1 MEQSKGKLPSSHV
14 TLIGLKL
21 LYKSNH
27 LPISPPTSI
36 HGRPSAHLAQHLQSF
51 TIINH
56 GLQIAR
62 GLLRYRRVP
71 FPAQASSTA
80 TDNPSLRT
88 AIHKPTGVSS
98 AQVIR
103 DVQKHFNPSKL
114 FEPWVVSEK
123 ARMERES
130 HNQKQKRSRR
140 ARQPPQVKMGHGGT
154 LDPLATGVLIL
165 GINSGTK
172 SLSNFLGCTK
182 SYECVVLFGK
192 ATDTY
197 DTEGKVVARKGYEHI
212 TKDMV
217 EAALTKFR
225 GKIMQKPPIFSALKV
240 NGKKLYEY
248 AREGKE
254 VPMEIEARDVET
266 EVLEM
271 TEWMEGGTHS
281 YHWPEVEA
289 DTSEKELANK
299 VLHLDGD
306 KTPEPENLKASEGEA
321 PGAGE
326 KRKREET
333 VGGAVEPE
341 GVPESKRTKAEG
353 ESEDVSGALPETSST
368 GDAQPAAPTQRDPC
382 PAPACRL
389 RMTVTSGF
397 YVRSLCHDL
406 GAAVDSLGLMASLAR
421 TRQGEFEL
429 GKNVFEYEDLEKGE
443 EHWAP
448 QIQQMLDN
456 WDPKPMSERP
466 VQRQGGVHKE
476 QQQKQA
482 QAARQ
487 RRNSSS
493 DED

>member
-1 MEQSKGKLPSSHV
+1 M
-14 TLIGLKL
+14 
-21 LYKSNH
+21 
-27 LPISPPTSI
+27 
-36 HGRPSAHLAQHLQSF
+36 
-51 TIINH
+51 
-56 GLQIAR
+56 
-62 GLLRYRRVP
+62 
-71 FPAQASSTA
+71 
-80 TDNPSLRT
+80 
-88 AIHKPTGVSS
+88 SS

-103 DVQKHFNPSKL
+103 DVQKHFNPSNL
-114 FEPWVVSEK
+114 FGPWLAKERE
-123 ARMERES
+123 RMEREN

-165 GINSGTK
+165 GIGSGTK
-172 SLSNFLGCTK
+172 SLPQFLGCTK
-182 SYECVVLFGK
+182 SYECTVLFGK

-217 EAALTKFR
+217 EQALAKFR

-254 VPMEIEARDVET
+254 VPIEIEARDVET
-266 EVLEM
+266 ETLEM

-281 YHWPEVEA
+281 YHWPQVEA
-289 DTSEKELANK
+289 ETSEKELANK

-306 KTPEPENLKASEGEA
+306 KTPEPEVSKASEVEVA
-321 PGAGE
+321 EAGE
-326 KRKREET
+326 KRKRDET
-333 VGGAVEPE
+333 VGSAVGIPE
-341 GVPESKRTKAEG
+341 HKRVKAEG
-353 ESEDVSGALPETSST
+353 ESEAVSSALPETGST
-368 GDAQPAAPTQRDPC
+368 EEAQPATPAQRDPC

-406 GAAVDSLGLMASLAR
+406 GAGVGSLGMMASLAR

-456 WDPKPMSERP
+456 WDPKPLGERP
-466 VQRQGGVHKE
+466 VQRQGGAHKE
-476 QQQKQA
+476 QLQQQA
-482 QAARQ
+482 QAKRE

-493 DED
+493 DEE

>member
-1 MEQSKGKLPSSHV
+1 V
-14 TLIGLKL
+14 TIGLKTFTRDRAPIYSL
-21 LYKSNH
+21 LPHQIY
-27 LPISPPTSI
+27 
-36 HGRPSAHLAQHLQSF
+36 GRPTTHLAQYLSSI
-51 TIINH
+51 TINHINYINH
-56 GLQIAR
+56 GLQNAR
-62 GLLRYRRVP
+62 GLLRYCRVP
-71 FPAQASSTA
+71 FPAQSSSTEA
-80 TDNPSLRT
+80 DNPSLRT
-88 AIHKPTGVSS
+88 AIHKPTGVTS

-114 FEPWVVSEK
+114 FQPGLLAER
-123 ARMERES
+123 ARMEREH

-165 GINSGTK
+165 GIGSGTK
-172 SLSNFLGCTK
+172 SLPQFLGCTK
-182 SYECVVLFGK
+182 SYECTVLFGK

-217 EAALTKFR
+217 EQALVKFR

-254 VPMEIEARDVET
+254 VPIEIEARDVET
-266 EVLEM
+266 ETLEM

-289 DTSEKELANK
+289 EASEKELANK

-306 KTPEPENLKASEGEA
+306 KTPEPEASKTSEGEA
-321 PGAGE
+321 AGAGE
-326 KRKREET
+326 KRKRDET
-333 VGGAVEPE
+333 VSGAVEAE
-341 GVPESKRTKAEG
+341 DVPESKRTKAEG
-353 ESEDVSGALPETSST
+353 ESEAASGALPEANST
-368 GDAQPAAPTQRDPC
+368 EEAQPAAPAQRDPC

-406 GAAVDSLGLMASLAR
+406 GAAVNSLGMMASLAR

-456 WDPKPMSERP
+456 WDPKPLSERP
-466 VQRQGGVHKE
+466 VQRQGGVNKE
-476 QQQKQA
+476 QLEQQA
-482 QAARQ
+482 QAKRQ

-493 DED
+493 DAE

>member
-1 MEQSKGKLPSSHV
+1 
-14 TLIGLKL
+14 
-21 LYKSNH
+21 
-27 LPISPPTSI
+27 
-36 HGRPSAHLAQHLQSF
+36 
-51 TIINH
+51 
-56 GLQIAR
+56 
-62 GLLRYRRVP
+62 
-71 FPAQASSTA
+71 
-80 TDNPSLRT
+80 
-88 AIHKPTGVSS
+88 VSS

-114 FEPWVVSEK
+114 FQPWL
-123 ARMERES
+123 AAERERMDREN

-165 GINSGTK
+165 GIGSGTK
-172 SLSNFLGCTK
+172 SLQNFLGCTK

-217 EAALTKFR
+217 EEALTKFR

-281 YHWPEVEA
+281 YHWPQVEA
-289 DTSEKELANK
+289 ETSEKELANK

-306 KTPEPENLKASEGEA
+306 KTPDPEASKTSSESEVV
-321 PGAGE
+321 GAGE
-326 KRKREET
+326 KRKRDET
-333 VGGAVEPE
+333 VGGAEGIPE
-341 GVPESKRTKAEG
+341 MSKRTKAEV
-353 ESEDVSGALPETSST
+353 ESETVGDALPGTSST
-368 GDAQPAAPTQRDPC
+368 EDAQSAAPAQRDPC

-406 GAAVDSLGLMASLAR
+406 GAAIDSLGMMASLAR
-421 TRQGEFEL
+421 TRQGDFEL
-429 GKNVFEYEDLEKGE
+429 GKNVFEYEDLAKGE
-443 EHWAP
+443 DHWAP

-456 WDPKPMSERP
+456 WKPLPAGERP
-466 VQRQGGVHKE
+466 VQREGGAHKE
-476 QQQKQA
+476 QQQKRA

>member
-1 MEQSKGKLPSSHV
+1 M
-14 TLIGLKL
+14 
-21 LYKSNH
+21 
-27 LPISPPTSI
+27 
-36 HGRPSAHLAQHLQSF
+36 
-51 TIINH
+51 
-56 GLQIAR
+56 
-62 GLLRYRRVP
+62 
-71 FPAQASSTA
+71 
-80 TDNPSLRT
+80 
-88 AIHKPTGVSS
+88 SS

-103 DVQKHFNPSKL
+103 DVQKHFNPSNL
-114 FEPWVVSEK
+114 FGPWLAKERE
-123 ARMERES
+123 RMEREN

-165 GINSGTK
+165 GIGSGTK
-172 SLSNFLGCTK
+172 SLPQFLGCTK
-182 SYECVVLFGK
+182 SYECTVLFGK

-217 EAALTKFR
+217 EQALAKFR

-254 VPMEIEARDVET
+254 VPIEIEARDVET
-266 EVLEM
+266 ETLEM

-281 YHWPEVEA
+281 YHWPQVEA
-289 DTSEKELANK
+289 ETSEKELANK

-306 KTPEPENLKASEGEA
+306 KTPEPEVSKASEVEVA
-321 PGAGE
+321 EAGE
-326 KRKREET
+326 KRKRDET
-333 VGGAVEPE
+333 VGSAVGIPE
-341 GVPESKRTKAEG
+341 HKRVKAEG
-353 ESEDVSGALPETSST
+353 ESEAVSSALPETGST
-368 GDAQPAAPTQRDPC
+368 EEAQPATPAQRDPC

-406 GAAVDSLGLMASLAR
+406 GAGVGSLGMMASLAR

-456 WDPKPMSERP
+456 WDPKPLGERP
-466 VQRQGGVHKE
+466 MQRQGGAHKE
-476 QQQKQA
+476 QLQQQA
-482 QAARQ
+482 QAKRE

-493 DED
+493 DEE

>member
-1 MEQSKGKLPSSHV
+1 M
-14 TLIGLKL
+14 
-21 LYKSNH
+21 
-27 LPISPPTSI
+27 
-36 HGRPSAHLAQHLQSF
+36 
-51 TIINH
+51 
-56 GLQIAR
+56 
-62 GLLRYRRVP
+62 
-71 FPAQASSTA
+71 
-80 TDNPSLRT
+80 
-88 AIHKPTGVSS
+88 SS

-103 DVQKHFNPSKL
+103 DVQKHFNPSNL
-114 FEPWVVSEK
+114 FGPWLAKERE
-123 ARMERES
+123 RMEREN

-165 GINSGTK
+165 GIGSGTK
-172 SLSNFLGCTK
+172 SLPQFLGCTK
-182 SYECVVLFGK
+182 SYECTVLFGK

-217 EAALTKFR
+217 EQALAKFR

-254 VPMEIEARDVET
+254 VPIEIEARDVET
-266 EVLEM
+266 ETLEM

-281 YHWPEVEA
+281 YHWPQVEA
-289 DTSEKELANK
+289 ETSEKELANK

-306 KTPEPENLKASEGEA
+306 KTPEPEVSKASEVEVA
-321 PGAGE
+321 EAGE
-326 KRKREET
+326 KRKRDET
-333 VGGAVEPE
+333 VGGAVGIPE
-341 GVPESKRTKAEG
+341 HKRVKAEG
-353 ESEDVSGALPETSST
+353 ESEAVSSALPETGST
-368 GDAQPAAPTQRDPC
+368 EEAQPATPAQRDPC

-406 GAAVDSLGLMASLAR
+406 GAGVGSLGMMASLAR

-456 WDPKPMSERP
+456 WDPKPLGERP
-466 VQRQGGVHKE
+466 VQRQGGAHKE
-476 QQQKQA
+476 QLQQQA
-482 QAARQ
+482 QAKRE

-493 DED
+493 DEE

>member
-1 MEQSKGKLPSSHV
+1 M
-14 TLIGLKL
+14 
-21 LYKSNH
+21 
-27 LPISPPTSI
+27 
-36 HGRPSAHLAQHLQSF
+36 
-51 TIINH
+51 
-56 GLQIAR
+56 
-62 GLLRYRRVP
+62 
-71 FPAQASSTA
+71 
-80 TDNPSLRT
+80 
-88 AIHKPTGVSS
+88 SS

-103 DVQKHFNPSKL
+103 DVQKHFNPSNL
-114 FEPWVVSEK
+114 FGPWLAKERE
-123 ARMERES
+123 RMEREN

-165 GINSGTK
+165 GIGSGTK
-172 SLSNFLGCTK
+172 SLPQFLGCTK
-182 SYECVVLFGK
+182 SYECTVLFGK

-217 EAALTKFR
+217 EQALAKFR

-254 VPMEIEARDVET
+254 VPIEIEARDVET
-266 EVLEM
+266 ETLEM

-281 YHWPEVEA
+281 YHWPQVEA
-289 DTSEKELANK
+289 ETSEKELANK

-306 KTPEPENLKASEGEA
+306 KTPEPEVSKASEVEVA
-321 PGAGE
+321 EAGE
-326 KRKREET
+326 KRKRDET
-333 VGGAVEPE
+333 VGSAVGIPE
-341 GVPESKRTKAEG
+341 HKRVKAEG
-353 ESEDVSGALPETSST
+353 ESEAVSSALTETGST
-368 GDAQPAAPTQRDPC
+368 EEAQPATPAQRDPC

-406 GAAVDSLGLMASLAR
+406 GAGVGSLGMMASLAR

-456 WDPKPMSERP
+456 WDPKPLGERP
-466 VQRQGGVHKE
+466 VQRQGGAHKE
-476 QQQKQA
+476 QLQQQA
-482 QAARQ
+482 QAKRE

-493 DED
+493 DEE

>member
-1 MEQSKGKLPSSHV
+1 V
-14 TLIGLKL
+14 T
-21 LYKSNH
+21 
-27 LPISPPTSI
+27 
-36 HGRPSAHLAQHLQSF
+36 
-51 TIINH
+51 
-56 GLQIAR
+56 
-62 GLLRYRRVP
+62 
-71 FPAQASSTA
+71 
-80 TDNPSLRT
+80 
-88 AIHKPTGVSS
+88 S

-103 DVQKHFNPSKL
+103 DVQKHFTPSKL
-114 FEPWVVSEK
+114 FEPWVTSEK
-123 ARMERES
+123 ARIERES

-172 SLSNFLGCTK
+172 SLAQFLGCTK

-217 EAALTKFR
+217 ETALAKFR

-254 VPMEIEARDVET
+254 VPIEIEARDVET
-266 EVLEM
+266 ETLEM

-281 YHWPEVEA
+281 YHWPQVEA
-289 DTSEKELANK
+289 EASEKELANK

-306 KTPEPENLKASEGEA
+306 KTPEPEVSKMSEGEVVA
-321 PGAGE
+321 AGE
-326 KRKREET
+326 KRKRDEPVE
-333 VGGAVEPE
+333 GAVESE
-341 GVPESKRTKAEG
+341 EVPESKRTKAEG
-353 ESEDVSGALPETSST
+353 ESEAASGALPETGST
-368 GDAQPAAPTQRDPC
+368 GEAQPATPAQRDPC

-406 GAAVDSLGLMASLAR
+406 GAAVDSLGMMASLAR
-421 TRQGEFEL
+421 TRQGEFEI

-456 WDPKPMSERP
+456 WVPKSGERP
-466 VQRQGGVHKE
+466 VQRQGGAHKE
-476 QQQKQA
+476 QQEQQVQA
-482 QAARQ
+482 KRQ

-493 DED
+493 DEE

>member
-1 MEQSKGKLPSSHV
+1 
-14 TLIGLKL
+14 
-21 LYKSNH
+21 
-27 LPISPPTSI
+27 
-36 HGRPSAHLAQHLQSF
+36 
-51 TIINH
+51 
-56 GLQIAR
+56 
-62 GLLRYRRVP
+62 
-71 FPAQASSTA
+71 
-80 TDNPSLRT
+80 
-88 AIHKPTGVSS
+88 
-98 AQVIR
+98 
-103 DVQKHFNPSKL
+103 
-114 FEPWVVSEK
+114 
-123 ARMERES
+123 MERES

-165 GINSGTK
+165 GIGSGTK
-172 SLSNFLGCTK
+172 SLQNFLGCTK

-217 EAALTKFR
+217 EEALVKFR

-281 YHWPEVEA
+281 YHWPQIEA
-289 DTSEKELANK
+289 ETSEKELANK

-306 KTPEPENLKASEGEA
+306 KTPEPEALKTSPEDEA
-321 PGAGE
+321 AGAGE
-326 KRKREET
+326 KRKRDET
-333 VGGAVEPE
+333 VGGAAEPE

-353 ESEDVSGALPETSST
+353 ESAVASGALPETSST
-368 GDAQPAAPTQRDPC
+368 EDAQPATPAQRDPC

-406 GAAVDSLGLMASLAR
+406 GAAVDSLGMMASLAR

-429 GKNVFEYEDLEKGE
+429 GKNVFEYEYLAKGE

-456 WDPKPMSERP
+456 WNPKPVGERP
-466 VQRQGGVHKE
+466 VQRQGGAHKE
-476 QQQKQA
+476 QQQQQA
-482 QAARQ
+482 KAARQ

>member
-1 MEQSKGKLPSSHV
+1 
-14 TLIGLKL
+14 
-21 LYKSNH
+21 
-27 LPISPPTSI
+27 
-36 HGRPSAHLAQHLQSF
+36 
-51 TIINH
+51 
-56 GLQIAR
+56 
-62 GLLRYRRVP
+62 
-71 FPAQASSTA
+71 
-80 TDNPSLRT
+80 
-88 AIHKPTGVSS
+88 VSS

-114 FEPWVVSEK
+114 FAPGLAAERE
-123 ARMERES
+123 RMERES

-140 ARQPPQVKMGHGGT
+140 ARGPPQVKMGHGGT

-165 GINSGTK
+165 GIGSGTK
-172 SLSNFLGCTK
+172 SLPDFLGCTK
-182 SYECVVLFGK
+182 SYEAVLLFGK

-197 DTEGKVVARKGYEHI
+197 DTEGKVVARKSYGHI
-212 TKDMV
+212 TKEQV
-217 EAALTKFR
+217 EEALAKFK

-254 VPMEIEARDVET
+254 VPIEIEARPVET

-271 TEWMEGGTHS
+271 TEWMEGGTHD

-289 DTSEKELANK
+289 ETSEKELANK
-299 VLHLDGD
+299 VLHLNGD
-306 KTPEPENLKASEGEA
+306 KSPEPEAAKPTESEDA
-321 PGAGE
+321 AAGD
-326 KRKREET
+326 KRKRDDT

-341 GVPESKRTKAEG
+341 GVPTPKRSKADG
-353 ESEDVSGALPETSST
+353 EPEVSGALPDTSST
-368 GDAQPAAPTQRDPC
+368 ETTQPTEPVKRTPC

-406 GAAVDSLGLMASLAR
+406 GAAVGSLGIMASLTR

-443 EHWAP
+443 DHWTP
-448 QIQQMLDN
+448 QIQQMLES
-456 WDPKPMSERP
+456 WTPKPAGNRP
-466 VQRQGGVHKE
+466 VQREGGAHK
-476 QQQKQA
+476 QQAPKQ
-482 QAARQ
+482 QAPKPKPAPSE

-493 DED
+493 GEE

>member
-1 MEQSKGKLPSSHV
+1 
-14 TLIGLKL
+14 
-21 LYKSNH
+21 
-27 LPISPPTSI
+27 
-36 HGRPSAHLAQHLQSF
+36 
-51 TIINH
+51 
-56 GLQIAR
+56 
-62 GLLRYRRVP
+62 
-71 FPAQASSTA
+71 
-80 TDNPSLRT
+80 
-88 AIHKPTGVSS
+88 
-98 AQVIR
+98 
-103 DVQKHFNPSKL
+103 
-114 FEPWVVSEK
+114 
-123 ARMERES
+123 MEREN

-165 GINSGTK
+165 GIGSGTK
-172 SLSNFLGCTK
+172 SLPQFLGCTK
-182 SYECVVLFGK
+182 SYECTVLFGK

-217 EAALTKFR
+217 EQALAKFR

-254 VPMEIEARDVET
+254 VPIEIEARDVET
-266 EVLEM
+266 ETLEM

-281 YHWPEVEA
+281 YHWPQVEA
-289 DTSEKELANK
+289 ETSEMELANK

-306 KTPEPENLKASEGEA
+306 KTPEPEVSKASEVEVA
-321 PGAGE
+321 EAGE
-326 KRKREET
+326 KRKRDET
-333 VGGAVEPE
+333 VGSAVGIPE
-341 GVPESKRTKAEG
+341 HKRVKAEG
-353 ESEDVSGALPETSST
+353 ESEAVSSALPETGST
-368 GDAQPAAPTQRDPC
+368 EEAQPATPAQRDPC

-406 GAAVDSLGLMASLAR
+406 GAGVGSLGMMASLAR

-456 WDPKPMSERP
+456 WDPKPLGERP
-466 VQRQGGVHKE
+466 VQRQGGAHKE
-476 QQQKQA
+476 QLQQQA
-482 QAARQ
+482 QAKRE

-493 DED
+493 DEE